1 MPTPEELTAA
11 LAEVKA
17 ASDKELEAAPSEDT
31 VTDKTEI
38 EAALA
43 DTVESV
49 EEDVDEMTALQR
61 RIANILL
68 EYNNEVS
75 SIPRSSEYW
84 QLQNRYN
91 TLRNP

>member
-17 ASDKELEAAPSEDT
+17 TSDNGVAPSEDT
-31 VTDKTEI
+31 VTDKDVI

>member
-31 VTDKTEI
+31 VTDKDVI

-43 DTVESV
+43 DTVE
-49 EEDVDEMTALQR
+49 ELDEMTSVRNRLSE
-61 RIANILL
+61 ILL
-68 EYNNEVS
+68 EHNNEIA

-84 QLQNRYN
+84 RLQNRYN
-91 TLRNP
+91 TLRNQ

>member
-1 MPTPEELTAA
+1 MPTPEELATA
-11 LAEVKA
+11 LANVKA
-17 ASDKELEAAPSEDT
+17 TSDNGVAPSEKI
-31 VTDKTEI
+31 VTDKDAI

-43 DTVESV
+43 DMVESV

-68 EYNNEVS
+68 EHNNEVS

-84 QLQNRYN
+84 QLQNCYN

>member
-1 MPTPEELTAA
+1 MPTPEELATA
-11 LAEVKA
+11 LANVKA
-17 ASDKELEAAPSEDT
+17 TSDNGVAPSEKI
-31 VTDKTEI
+31 VTDKDVI

-43 DTVESV
+43 DMVESV

-68 EYNNEVS
+68 EHNNEVS